1 MSWKERMQKNT
12 NSSFN
17 ELEKINIKLDGLS
30 SGFYNRE
37 ILKLMRLIRIKVNSI
52 ESPYV
57 KGIERSLE
65 NIAENLVILL
75 VFTFMIFSLLFISIW
90 HFW

>member
-1 MSWKERMQKNT
+1 
-12 NSSFN
+12 
-17 ELEKINIKLDGLS
+17 
-30 SGFYNRE
+30 
-37 ILKLMRLIRIKVNSI
+37 LIRIKVNSI

>member
-1 MSWKERMQKNT
+1 MSTDKLIK
-12 NSSFN
+12 N
-17 ELEKINIKLDGLS
+17 ELEKIN
-30 SGFYNRE
+30 
-37 ILKLMRLIRIKVNSI
+37 LKLSNI

-65 NIAENLVILL
+65 NIAENLVKLLIL
-75 VFTFMIFSLLFISIW
+75 TFMIFSLFFISIW

>member
-1 MSWKERMQKNT
+1 MWWCMDQ
-12 NSSFN
+12 
-17 ELEKINIKLDGLS
+17 LS
-30 SGFYNRE
+30 E
-37 ILKLMRLIRIKVNSI
+37 ILKSVRLIDLKLNNV

-65 NIAENLVILL
+65 NIAENLVKLLIL
-75 VFTFMIFSLLFISIW
+75 TFMIFSLLFVSIW